1 MSTEITEARMDSR
14 ARRTM
19 RLVGY
24 NLLTTIVLLVSIELG
39 LRLFQLPT
47 PVTPPRI
54 EFGSPMPSELERFY
68 AADSDLLWVYA
79 DYAEQVAAAR
89 GRISIVFMGDSC
101 TQWGRYDE
109 ALQSIIKARNPD
121 AFFAFENVGV
131 VGWSSWQGLQQLQR
145 DVLPMRPKAV
155 TIYFGWN
162 DHWINFGFEDKHAAR
177 FIDRQSVPSR
187 QLRDSP
193 LSELRTTQLVQRTLL
208 AAEGYFADHSPLRVS
223 LDDFDANLRQMVR
236 IAREHGIMPIL
247 LTAPTSHRPGRE
259 PAYLATRWVADLE
272 DLVPLH
278 RRYADAVR
286 RVAAEENA
294 PLVDLH
300 REFDQLPQQE
310 LDRFFLKDGIH
321 LTIEGNRK
329 IAELI
334 DQHLVRADLY
344 WRIVGDEPRSLAIE
358 ETRLKEVFEG
368 ARLLASNRVD
378 IWLDGN
384 RLLYVK
390 EGQCVG
396 SAEEPEEPF
405 FLHVVPLHPSDLRRA
420 ARSLATTI
428 WISTWPTTGCGSA
441 SLGAW
446 WRSGFP
452 TTPSPPS
459 ERASLSK
466 AAEGCGRRRF
476 ASSVVS
482 LAYG

>member
-1 MSTEITEARMDSR
+1 MSTESTEARTDSR

-19 RLVGY
+19 RLIGY

-47 PVTPPRI
+47 PATPPRI
-54 EFGSPMPSELERFY
+54 EFGSPMPSELEGFY

-79 DYAEQVAAAR
+79 DYAEQVAAAQR
-89 GRISIVFMGDSC
+89 THPSIVFMGDSC

-121 AFFAFENVGV
+121 ALFTFENVGV
-131 VGWSSWQGLQQLQR
+131 TGWSSWQGLQQLQR

-177 FIDRQSVPSR
+177 FIRQRESPPGSPGDALLSR
-187 QLRDSP
+187 
-193 LSELRTTQLVQRTLL
+193 LRTTQLAERTLL
-208 AAEGYFADHSPLRVS
+208 AATDFFADHSPLRVS

-286 RVAAEENA
+286 RVATEENA

-310 LDRFFLKDGIH
+310 LDRFFRKDGIH
-321 LTIEGNRK
+321 LTIEGDRK

-334 DQHLVRADLY
+334 DQHLVRAGLF
-344 WRIVGDEPRSLAIE
+344 WRIVDDEPRSRALE
-358 ETRLKEVFEG
+358 EPRFQEVIEG

-378 IWLDGN
+378 VWLDGN

-390 EGQCVG
+390 EGRCVG
-396 SAEEPEEPF
+396 STEEPEEPF
-405 FLHVVPLHPSDLRRA
+405 FLHVVPLHPSDLPESRKEFGYDNLDFDMADDRLWLGVSRCVVAKRLPDYA
-420 ARSLATTI
+420 AASIR
-428 WISTWPTTGCGSA
+428 TGQ
-441 SLGAW
+441 
-446 WRSGFP
+446 F
-452 TTPSPPS
+452 
-459 ERASLSK
+459 
-466 AAEGCGRRRF
+466 AEGSGRLWEEEIRF
-476 ASSVVS
+476 
-482 LAYG
+482 

>member
-1 MSTEITEARMDSR
+1 
-14 ARRTM
+14 M

-24 NLLTTIVLLVSIELG
+24 NLLTMIVLLIPIELG

-47 PVTPPRI
+47 PVAPLRI
-54 EFGSPMPSELERFY
+54 EFDSPMPSELEGSY

-79 DYAEQVAAAR
+79 DYAEQVAAAQGTHR
-89 GRISIVFMGDSC
+89 SIVFMGDSC

-121 AFFAFENVGV
+121 ALFTFENVGV

-177 FIDRQSVPSR
+177 FIRQ
-187 QLRDSP
+187 QDSP
-193 LSELRTTQLVQRTLL
+193 PGSPGDALLSRLRTTQLAERTIL
-208 AAEGYFADHSPLRVS
+208 AATDFFADHSPLRVS
-223 LDDFDANLRQMVR
+223 LADFDANLRQMVR
-236 IAREHGIMPIL
+236 IAHDHGVMPIL

-286 RVAAEENA
+286 RVAAEEDA

-300 REFDQLPQQE
+300 REFGQLPQRE
-310 LDRFFLKDGIH
+310 LHRFFRKEDGIH

-344 WRIVGDEPRSLAIE
+344 WRIVGDEPRSSALE
-358 ETRLKEVFEG
+358 ETRFKEVIEG
-368 ARLLASNRVD
+368 ARLLASNHIDV
-378 IWLDGN
+378 WLDGD

-405 FLHVVPLHPSDLRRA
+405 FLHVVPLHASNLPESRKEFGYDNLDFDMAYGWLR
-420 ARSLATTI
+420 LG
-428 WISTWPTTGCGSA
+428 ISHRHRCVVAKRLPDYAVASIRTGQ
-441 SLGAW
+441 
-446 WRSGFP
+446 F
-452 TTPSPPS
+452 
-459 ERASLSK
+459 
-466 AAEGCGRRRF
+466 AEGSGRLWEEEIRF
-476 ASSVVS
+476 
-482 LAYG
+482 